1 MRDFVVDF
9 RLPFDPLFV
18 HHGANVSAR
27 NAREAVALFR
37 RHVPAAQRVT
47 AAQGIVC
54 LCGKP
59 WATWDSSLGAPCR
72 PLSRANP
79 GAGANTPTTPQP

>member
-37 RHVPAAQRVT
+37 SRVPAAQRVT

-54 LCGKP
+54 LYGKP
-59 WATWDSSLGAPCR
+59 WATWDSSLGATCS
-72 PLSRANP
+72 PLSRATV
-79 GAGANTPTTPQP
+79 GAGANTPNTPQP